1 MWHEDVHVYMS
12 SLPSLGQLKVS
23 HREVC
28 TEGGTLQL
36 VLFSKL
42 HDYLVAKHA
51 HPDALNVCAIVVV
64 HDTKLEIY

>member
-36 VLFSKL
+36 VLFAEL
-42 HDYLVAKHA
+42 HNYSVAKHVHA
-51 HPDALNVCAIVVV
+51 HALNICAVVVV
-64 HDTKLEIY
+64 HDTDLEIY